1 MLEIT
6 KFGGE
11 TAILPQF
18 IHCNLSAIDGYN
30 DRWSVKIGKKF
41 KNPVREVL
49 EKKSTGKKQ
58 DVLMKKIKTKVTF
71 ESFAGFQLSLISS
84 YFLLAPLSGNVI
96 LKADIFTT
104 YLKWHLNLVFYCYFE
119 RYKKDCRRCLFHFL
133 YNIGYFLV
141 VFMNMTSTWSLGKV
155 F

>member
-41 KNPVREVL
+41 KKPVR
-49 EKKSTGKKQ
+49 GFR
-58 DVLMKKIKTKVTF
+58 KKINRKKTRCFDEKNQNEGNLWVVCQFSTF
-71 ESFAGFQLSLISS
+71 PDFIILSSCSS
-84 YFLLAPLSGNVI
+84 VWKCNIKGWY
-96 LKADIFTT
+96 
-104 YLKWHLNLVFYCYFE
+104 
-119 RYKKDCRRCLFHFL
+119 L
-133 YNIGYFLV
+133 YNILEMASESGLLLLFRTLQKRL
-141 VFMNMTSTWSLGKV
+141 SSLFIPFFV
-155 F
+155 

>member
-71 ESFAGFQLSLISS
+71 ESFASFQLSLISS

-104 YLKWHLNLVFYCYFE
+104 YLKMASESGLLL
-119 RYKKDCRRCLFHFL
+119 LFR
-133 YNIGYFLV
+133 
-141 VFMNMTSTWSLGKV
+141 K
-155 F
+155 

>member
-1 MLEIT
+1 MLYCHSLSTVIYRRSMDIT
-6 KFGGE
+6 
-11 TAILPQF
+11 TADL
-18 IHCNLSAIDGYN
+18 
-30 DRWSVKIGKKF
+30 WKSVRSL
-41 KNPVREVL
+41 KNQWEVL

-71 ESFAGFQLSLISS
+71 ESFASFQLSLISS